1 MLITICCNII
11 KNHTIYFY
19 INIIND
25 GINKKGIKRNG

>member
-1 MLITICCNII
+1 MLITIRYNII
-11 KNHTIYFY
+11 ENPTIYFY